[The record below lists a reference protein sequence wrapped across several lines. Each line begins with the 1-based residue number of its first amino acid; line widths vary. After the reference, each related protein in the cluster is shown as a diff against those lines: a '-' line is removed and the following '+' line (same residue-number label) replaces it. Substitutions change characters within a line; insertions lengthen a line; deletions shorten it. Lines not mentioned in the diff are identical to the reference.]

1 MGGDYQ
7 NKGNNSDTNNK
18 NGKNGSKN
26 QKLSNNEI
34 ELLLKKGILGLFDK
48 GIQKNDGKYEMDENQ
63 IQKEFQ

>member
-7 NKGNNSDTNNK
+7 NKGNINENNVK

-48 GIQKNDGKYEMDENQ
+48 GI
-63 IQKEFQ
+63 

>member
-7 NKGNNSDTNNK
+7 NKGNINESIAK
-18 NGKNGSKN
+18 NGKNGFKN

-48 GIQKNDGKYEMDENQ
+48 GVQKIDQKYQIDENQ